1 MIDWT
6 LLRSFLA
13 VVETGSLSAAA
24 ERLGLTQP
32 TVGRHVRELDA
43 SLGLSLFRRLP
54 RGLEPTAAALDLV
67 DDARRMAEAADA
79 LERKAGGKDDRL
91 AGPVRLAAS
100 RVVATH
106 LLPAVVTAIRRAEPA
121 IDIEI
126 VASDETQNLLR
137 RDADIALRM
146 YEPRQQQLVRR
157 RIGDIPM
164 AVYAAP
170 SYLARQG
177 TPARLAD
184 LLDHDVIGFDRQDIL
199 LQGFA
204 QHGLPVSREWFPVRT
219 DDDVVSWQLV
229 IAGAGIGF
237 CQVPIGD
244 AEPAV
249 VRLPVEDV
257 RFAMPLWLVYH
268 EDLRHNRRVR
278 FVAEALADG
287 LAASIARRTP

>member
-229 IAGAGIGF
+229 SAGAGSGF

-257 RFAMPLWLVYH
+257 GFAMPLWLVYH